1 MLGGE
6 NWESSCINISK
17 SAVVYRSKVFSG
29 LEQCKWRTQKLLSL
43 GLGCGLRV
51 AAGGVLPALSP
62 WDKAS
67 ECRREQGMIKRAVKQ
82 HEKKM

>member
-51 AAGGVLPALSP
+51 AASGVLPALNP
-62 WDKAS
+62 WDRAF
-67 ECRREQGMIKRAVKQ
+67 ECRKGQGMIKRAVKM
-82 HEKKM
+82 KKKK